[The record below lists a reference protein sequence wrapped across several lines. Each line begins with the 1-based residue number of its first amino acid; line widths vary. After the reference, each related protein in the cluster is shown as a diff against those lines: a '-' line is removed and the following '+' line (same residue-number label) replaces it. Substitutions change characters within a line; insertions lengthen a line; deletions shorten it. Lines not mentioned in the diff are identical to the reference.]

1 MKNINT
7 AGKKELIRHT
17 HYLEILRIIN
27 SFLTNESDNMK
38 YVHLE
43 HMHYLDV
50 HYFT

>member
-7 AGKKELIRHT
+7 AEKKELRHT
-17 HYLEILRIIN
+17 HYLEILRIIT
-27 SFLTNESDNMK
+27 SFLTDKSDNMK